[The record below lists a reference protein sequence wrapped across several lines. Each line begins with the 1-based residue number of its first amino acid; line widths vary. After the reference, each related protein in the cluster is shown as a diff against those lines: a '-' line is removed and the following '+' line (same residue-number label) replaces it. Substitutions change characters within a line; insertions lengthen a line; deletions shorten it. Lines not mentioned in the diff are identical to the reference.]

1 MLEQPFFFFVKDC
14 SLWRTHVRAAG
25 RCEEEEV
32 AEGNCC
38 GLTIASQAPVLLG
51 VEESGV
57 KE

>member
-1 MLEQPFFFFVKDC
+1 ME
-14 SLWRTHVRAAG
+14 AAG

-38 GLTIASQAPVLLG
+38 GLTIAPHAPVLLG
-51 VEESGV
+51 VEESRV